1 MGIVKH
7 CRNILPLWVAVLALS
22 ACGDDGASS
31 PADDAGA
38 QSTSIDAATNVASD
52 AGSDAD
58 TMTMTMTMTTDPPPM
73 LIPTTQDDAG
83 VGAAGGCFAN
93 FGAECDGDEDC
104 SDGQVCCGTLS
115 GGTAYVS
122 IQCQDSCEQ
131 PDGFKLCHGDEV
143 CPTEGF
149 VCRRSAIIPFEFL
162 QVCADPADNGDATV
176 DTTAGEIACR
186 DTTCQVGTEK
196 CCIRQTFSLT
206 GGAGTVLPPL
216 CKPIDEDCGCDVTEL
231 TAGDAG

>member
-1 MGIVKH
+1 M
-7 CRNILPLWVAVLALS
+7 LVAIA
-22 ACGDDGASS
+22 ACGDDGMSAPEPGTDAQMVADMDAAMTSE
-31 PADDAGA
+31 AGDAGDDAA
-38 QSTSIDAATNVASD
+38 AVVTPPPPPPPPPPPVIDA
-52 AGSDAD
+52 G
-58 TMTMTMTMTTDPPPM
+58 PGPE
-73 LIPTTQDDAG
+73 
-83 VGAAGGCFAN
+83 CFAD

-131 PDGFKLCHGDEV
+131 PEGFKLCHGDEV

-176 DTTAGEIACR
+176 NTTAGEIACR

-216 CKPIDEDCGCDVTEL
+216 CKPIDEDCGCDITEL